1 MPVAFLQRALSR
13 LYLTISLILGA
24 VILSAC
30 AQDVVFAPEA
40 DVRAAMY
47 VHNGPPELTLIT
59 MINNRT
65 GKGGHTALVVNGS
78 QRVLFDPAGSWF
90 HRTAPQR
97 NDVHFGF
104 NTQLYDMYIRY
115 HARETY
121 HVVIQRLT
129 VTPEVAEMALRAV
142 QQTGPVGPARCARV
156 TSTLLS
162 GLPGFQSIPVGWYP
176 ENLMEA
182 FGRLPG
188 VRTEKVFVDAP
199 DNNAAELQRQQ
210 QIPVAR

>member
-1 MPVAFLQRALSR
+1 MPVTFFQRALSR
-13 LYLTISLILGA
+13 IYLAVSLLFGA
-24 VILSAC
+24 VVLSAC

-47 VHNGPPELTLIT
+47 THAGPPELTLIT

-65 GKGGHTALVVNGS
+65 GRGGHTALVVNGT

-90 HRTAPQR
+90 HSTAPER

-104 NTQLYDMYIRY
+104 NSGLYGMYIRY
-115 HARETY
+115 HARETF

-129 VTPEVAEMALRAV
+129 VSPEVAEMALRAV
-142 QQTGPVGPARCARV
+142 QQAGPVGPARCARA
-156 TSTLLS
+156 TSTVLS
-162 GLPGFQSIPVGWYP
+162 ALPGLESIPVGWYP

-182 FGRLPG
+182 FGRIPG
-188 VRTEKVFVDAP
+188 VRTEKVFHDAP

-210 QIPVAR
+210 QIVFAR

>member
-104 NTQLYDMYIRY
+104 NNQLYDMYIRY
-115 HARETY
+115 HARETF
-121 HVVIQRLT
+121 HVVIQRVT

-162 GLPGFQSIPVGWYP
+162 GLPGFHSIPVGWYP

-188 VRTEKVFVDAP
+188 VRTEKVFLDAP
-199 DNNAAELQRQQ
+199 DNNADELQRQQ
-210 QIPVAR
+210 QIAIAR

>member
-1 MPVAFLQRALSR
+1 MPLSLCRQALSR
-13 LYLTISLILGA
+13 LSLLISLGIAALA
-24 VILSAC
+24 LAAC
-30 AQDVVFAPEA
+30 AQDVVFAPESE
-40 DVRAAMY
+40 VRAAMY
-47 VHNGPPELTLIT
+47 THAGPPELTLMT

-65 GKGGHTALVVNGS
+65 GRGGHTALMVNGS

-90 HRTAPQR
+90 HRLTPER

-104 NTQLYDMYIRY
+104 TEPLYDLYIRY

-142 QQTGPVGPARCARV
+142 QQAGPVGPARCARV
-156 TSTLLS
+156 TSTVLS
-162 GLPGFQSIPVGWYP
+162 GLPGLESIPVGWYP

-188 VRTEKVFVDAP
+188 VRTQKVFHDAP
-199 DNNAAELQRQQ
+199 DDNTAELRRQQ
-210 QIPVAR
+210 QLLAAQ